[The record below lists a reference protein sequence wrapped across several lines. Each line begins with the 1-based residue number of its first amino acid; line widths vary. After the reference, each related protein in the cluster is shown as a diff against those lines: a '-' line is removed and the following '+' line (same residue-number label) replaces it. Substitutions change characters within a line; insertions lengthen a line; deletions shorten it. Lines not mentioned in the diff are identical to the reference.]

1 MKVVAARAEVLDLG
15 ESLLNEIELTTE
27 GVVQVTGAGVFDDD
41 ERLMPRISDFL
52 SERAAT
58 DLLSIKSVK
67 TYGHN
72 LGYILEYLKSRPDF
86 RSTDRDEAFVE
97 AGTHVF
103 REYFKLLLEDQDLEG
118 NTARNRDATLMSFMG
133 KYLCK
138 SVDGRIPLRD
148 SNPYDHGLLTPAPKA
163 KLIKGCDTEEL
174 MALIEAS
181 PYERERCLLQF
192 IFDAGL
198 RRSEVEFVTLQNVL
212 DALKFSR
219 AQFISQADFPPL
231 HVDYC
236 PIYIN
241 GSKGR
246 GNEKKGR
253 YSIVSRA
260 TLQRIKRYH
269 DSILY
274 RSYSRKYGKATDTPA
289 FFNTEGEAFSPRAVS
304 SLLERLSERAVLTN
318 KLSRPVSPHK
328 LRHGNAYSILSSP
341 DLGADYIERL
351 AIAQKS
357 LGHSLPSTTE
367 KYNQIA
373 MDLHRKMMDD
383 NAITVTRAQE
393 MEALIQKT
401 WLRIR
406 PADRK

>member
-1 MKVVAARAEVLDLG
+1 MLDLG

-86 RSTDRDEAFVE
+86 RSTERDEAFVE

-133 KYLCK
+133 NYLCK
-138 SVDGRIPLRD
+138 SVDGRAPFRA

-219 AQFISQADFPPL
+219 AQFISQDDLPPL

-246 GNEKKGR
+246 GNEKKAR

-274 RSYSRKYGKATDTPA
+274 RTYSRKYGKATDTPA

-304 SLLERLSERAVLTN
+304 SLLERLSERAILTS

-328 LRHGNAYSILSSP
+328 LRHGNAYAILSSP
-341 DLGADYIERL
+341 DLGADYMERL
-351 AIAQKS
+351 TIAQKS
-357 LGHSLPSTTE
+357 LGHAHFSTTE